1 MMKRIIAV
9 LCCLVIILSVVGCG
23 EKKGN
28 GHSSAGSE
36 EKVSIVDMAGRTVS
50 IPKKINKVFATSAAG
65 SIFIYSLAPEKLA
78 GWNNE
83 LRDVEKKYILPE
95 YRELPVLGTWKGSS
109 FTGSIEELMK
119 VAPDVII
126 SMGDVSP
133 KYTAD
138 AEEIEKRLGIPVIM
152 VDGSLKNLDQAY
164 EFVGKLLGEESRA
177 QKLAEYCS
185 RTYAEIDRW
194 LQKLPENERVRLYYA
209 EGPTG
214 LETDIKGTV
223 NSEAIDL
230 AGAVNVATSGLDEN
244 VRRIQVSIEQIM
256 TWDPEVIIIS
266 TDADTGH
273 EVYNTILKSGEWKGV
288 RAVQNQKVYEIPCEP
303 YDWISRPPSVFRI
316 LGVKWLANLLYPDLY
331 EVDLIKE
338 TKQFYKE
345 FFHYELTD
353 QEAAKLLN
361 PVG

>member
-1 MMKRIIAV
+1 MKKRIIAV
-9 LCCLVIILSVVGCG
+9 LCCLFIILSAVGCG
-23 EKKGN
+23 EERENGN
-28 GHSSAGSE
+28 SSAGGE
-36 EKVSIVDMAGRTVS
+36 ETVSIVDMAGRTVTV
-50 IPKKINKVFATSAAG
+50 PKNIKKGFSTSAAG

-83 LRDVEKKYILPE
+83 LREVEEKYILPE
-95 YRELPVLGTWKGSS
+95 YRELPVLGTWKGNS

-133 KYTAD
+133 QYVTD
-138 AEEIEKRLGIPVIM
+138 AEEIEKSLKIPVIM

-164 EFVGKLLGEESRA
+164 LFVGELLGKEERA

-185 RTYAEIDRW
+185 RTYAEIDSW
-194 LQKLPENERVRLYYA
+194 LQQLSEDERVRLYYA
-209 EGPTG
+209 EGPSG

-244 VRRIQVSIEQIM
+244 VRRIQVSIEQILS
-256 TWDPEVIIIS
+256 WDPEVIIIS
-266 TDADTGH
+266 TDADAKH
-273 EVYNTILKSGEWKGV
+273 EVYNTILNSGEWKGI

-303 YDWISRPPSVFRI
+303 YDWISRPPSIFRI

-331 EVDLIKE
+331 QVDLVKE
-338 TKQFYKE
+338 TRQFYKE

-353 QEAAKLLN
+353 QEALKLLN

>member
-1 MMKRIIAV
+1 MMKKIIAV
-9 LCCLVIILSVVGCG
+9 LCCLVIILSAAGCG
-23 EKKGN
+23 EKTGN
-28 GHSSAGSE
+28 GNSSAGSE
-36 EKVSIVDMAGRTVS
+36 ENVSVVDMAGRTVTV
-50 IPKKINKVFATSAAG
+50 PKKINKVFSTSAAG
-65 SIFIYSLAPEKLA
+65 AIFIYSLAPEKLA

-83 LRDVEKKYILPE
+83 LREVEKKYILPE
-95 YRELPVLGTWKGSS
+95 YRELPVLGTWKGTN

-185 RTYAEIDRW
+185 HTYAEIDRW

-244 VRRIQVSIEQIM
+244 VRRIQVSIEQIL

-266 TDADTGH
+266 TDADAKH
-273 EVYNTILKSGEWKGV
+273 EVYNTILTSGEWKGV

-303 YDWISRPPSVFRI
+303 YDWISRPPSIFRI

-331 EVDLIKE
+331 EVDLIEE

-361 PVG
+361 PVV